1 MQTARYINVAVWFY
15 LLVSGFLD
23 PVVVPRGGDYWTE
36 KVNQM
41 FSLSGLIWNGPFML
55 GKVLPI
61 LVFWFI
67 ADTIIRRVYER
78 RAKPTD

>member
-1 MQTARYINVAVWFY
+1 MQTARYVNVAVWFY

-23 PVVVPRGGDYWTE
+23 HVVVPRGGDYWTE

-41 FSLSGLIWNGPFML
+41 FSLTQATFNGPYML
-55 GKVLPI
+55 GRAIPI

-67 ADTIIRRVYER
+67 ADTTIRRVYER
-78 RAKPTD
+78 QAKPTD